1 MGSIQGDRVI
11 TRVLFAVD
19 RSSYCRLAADY
30 VGALSAQLGAEV
42 MLLHVV
48 EVPRGVDASSFEDH
62 GEGPQLLASLQDRL
76 QRPGVTTTPVGIRG
90 ARVGR
95 VAEQIVDVATFYDVQ
110 LIVMGSK
117 GESDLRGLLLGSTTH
132 KVLQLAPCPV
142 VVVPPWRGS
151 AGERHR

>member
-1 MGSIQGDRVI
+1 
-11 TRVLFAVD
+11 
-19 RSSYCRLAADY
+19 
-30 VGALSAQLGAEV
+30 
-42 MLLHVV
+42 
-48 EVPRGVDASSFEDH
+48 
-62 GEGPQLLASLQDRL
+62 
-76 QRPGVTTTPVGIRG
+76 
-90 ARVGR
+90 
-95 VAEQIVDVATFYDVQ
+95 VAEEIVDVATFYDVQ